1 MGGGQTQGTM
11 MQRVRERLEIS
22 EEKWQAIQPKITRVM
37 DLSRQTGGAS
47 GMGRMG
53 MPFGGR
59 GARGGQTPGQA
70 DRGDRTQAQA
80 RPRTREQTEVG
91 KITDELRKLLEN
103 KAAKPEEIKAKLAVL
118 RKAQEKAKQ
127 ELAKA
132 QQELRAELTVRQ
144 EAQLVLM
151 GLLN

>member
-1 MGGGQTQGTM
+1 
-11 MQRVRERLEIS
+11 MQRIRERLEVS

-37 DLSRQTGGAS
+37 DLSRQIGGAS

-59 GARGGQTPGQA
+59 GARGGQAPGQA
-70 DRGDRTQAQA
+70 DRGDRTQAQAQA

-118 RKAQEKAKQ
+118 RKAQEKARQ

-151 GLLN
+151 GLLS